1 MELKN
6 WKCKCI
12 AYLCRNVIIDFTNK
26 DQLKLIGVA
35 LEKLNSRF
43 QLFVERAERDLTP
56 LSDATKKIENHASAK
71 TCLKKIEAHNYA
83 NSNERAT
90 KMIYVHIL
98 DQIMNKPILFHGSSR
113 KHFSEMSFLVKFWGP
128 VIELFFDANQCCH
141 WRVRSP
147 IINNPLKSALI
158 TKVHLNAVLKRI
170 PYLPAAK
177 IKTVVVPM
185 IQIMGLSCVVYGM
198 NIIDKKVYTLQKISS
213 FNYPSTQREVKS
225 GGIKSLLDGF
235 ALVEYMIESIEKMI
249 VEYSR
254 TPNNDMRNI
263 KNGRKGKANIK
274 TIDIDQYISP
284 VIKCPSSK
292 NVEDEV
298 DRQEDDEQENEEQED
313 EE

>member
-1 MELKN
+1 MATGQEVHAQLQQTNAERQLLELQIEEQRYKRLRTTSTQRRVQPKRKSEIRFTDQIIFAGLKGTLVGRTLSVGNNMELKN

-235 ALVEYMIESIEKMI
+235 ALVE
-249 VEYSR
+249 
-254 TPNNDMRNI
+254 
-263 KNGRKGKANIK
+263 
-274 TIDIDQYISP
+274 
-284 VIKCPSSK
+284 
-292 NVEDEV
+292 
-298 DRQEDDEQENEEQED
+298 
-313 EE
+313 